1 MIAAIDVGL
10 KRIGLALCA
19 TSNIATPYPA
29 ILKKNRDK
37 AARDVDE
44 FLNFWSVKKLVI
56 GIPASH
62 DETAR
67 RIKHFATL
75 LKFDVEIVFQI
86 EDLSSIEAEDL
97 LKGHVKLE
105 RDGRIDSLAASI
117 ILQRYLAKN

>member
-29 ILKKNRDK
+29 ILRKNRDQ
-37 AARDVDE
+37 AARDVDA
-44 FLNFWSVKKLVI
+44 FLNFWSVTKLII
-56 GIPASH
+56 GIPTSH

-67 RIKHFATL
+67 RINHFATL
-75 LKFDVEIVFQI
+75 LKFDGEVVFQI
-86 EDLSSIEAEDL
+86 EDLSSNEAEDL
-97 LKGHVKLE
+97 LKGNIKLQ

-117 ILQRYLAKN
+117 ILQRYLANN